1 MKQLLTTKET
11 CDFLKISRLTLY
23 RMLKAKK
30 IAGCKVGRSWRF
42 EKSVLEQWIES
53 KMQENSK
60 AVNTANHKEI
70 KRDDVKG

>member
-1 MKQLLTTKET
+1 MEQLLTTKET
-11 CDFLKISRLTLY
+11 CAFLKISRLTLY

-53 KMQENSK
+53 KMQENNK
-60 AVNTANHKEI
+60 AINTANNK
-70 KRDDVKG
+70 VV